1 MQPEP
6 QRVAARLGL
15 DERTITRLG
24 ARGYLCRLALTEP
37 QIRARLYHAHLAYLL
52 ARRAGRKAGGRAG
65 TGTLSLLVAMCA
77 LFLPHSANALATGEK
92 SVLVVLATFGP
103 QPYTVADV
111 ERTMRAAEE
120 FLRNTSLGQVRLRA
134 DVTPWLAAFTGNPG
148 CGGLANSSLDA
159 LVAPAR
165 LAAQRAGYDASRYD
179 DLIYAIADSHCGF
192 QGVAWGDQVMLTRRP
207 TLRLVVHE
215 LGHAFGLAHAQSSSC
230 AENRLTCGLDDTG
243 DPFSPMGSG
252 MLDFSVYE
260 KGLLGWIHP
269 QSRVVSDGRHI
280 LAPPTIKTSLA
291 QALIVRTAQGIWW
304 IEYRSRPFRGL
315 LVRLVY
321 RTAIESPLAPPAVL
335 ITNPT
340 KTGQPWVGPGET
352 YRIPHSMRVTL
363 LHAETG
369 RAEVHLS

>member
-6 QRVAARLGL
+6 DRVAARLGL
-15 DERTITRLG
+15 DEPTIRRLE
-24 ARGYLCRLALTEP
+24 ARRHLNRLALTEP

-52 ARRAGRKAGGRAG
+52 AQAGRKAGGRAR
-65 TGTLSLLVAMCA
+65 TWTLCLLVTTCA
-77 LFLPHSANALATGEK
+77 LFLPHSASAVTTGEK

-103 QPYTVADV
+103 KPYTVADV

-120 FLRNTSLGQVRLRA
+120 FLRTASLGHVRLRA
-134 DVTPWLAAFTGNPG
+134 DVTAWVTAFTGDPG
-148 CGGLANSSLDA
+148 CGGATNSSLEA
-159 LVAPAR
+159 VVAPAR
-165 LAAQRAGYDASRYD
+165 IAAQRAGYDASRYD
-179 DLIYAIADSHCGF
+179 DLIYVIADSQCGF
-192 QGVAWGDQVMLTRRP
+192 QGAAWGHEVMLTRRP

-230 AENRLTCGLDDTG
+230 AENGLACGLDDTG

-260 KGLLGWIHP
+260 KVVLGWIRP
-269 QSRVVSDGRHI
+269 QPHVSSAGRYS
-280 LAPPTIKTSLA
+280 LAPPTIKTSLP
-291 QALIVRTAQGIWW
+291 QALIVRSAQETWW

-321 RTAIESPLAPPAVL
+321 RTTSESSLAPSAVL

-340 KTGQPWVGPGET
+340 TASQPWVAQGKT
-352 YRIPHSMRVTL
+352 FRIPKSMQITL
-363 LHAETG
+363 LRAGTS
-369 RAEVHLS
+369 RAEVRIS